1 MELTKLFQTQKV
13 LRDRIGYNEPDRF
26 DKLILALL
34 VELGELANEQRSWK
48 FWSKDQTPRTRKAR
62 GPYVDLE
69 DAEFYNPLLEEY
81 VDGLHVI
88 LDLGIDLHMTKP
100 IEWFIESNVS
110 VFSSPY
116 GITEQFGNIYECIMN
131 LRISQRDDRFE
142 ENEIY
147 EDLFYSYVGLGEMLG
162 FTWEEVEQ
170 AYYAKNAINHHRQEV
185 GY

>member
-13 LRDRIGYNEPDRF
+13 LRDRIGYNKPDRF

-48 FWSKDQTPRTRKAR
+48 FWSKDQTPRTWKAR

-81 VDGLHVI
+81 VDGLHVV
-88 LDLGIDLHMTKP
+88 LDLGLILNMGSDS
-100 IEWFIESNVS
+100 WFVESNIM
-110 VFSSPY
+110 VFSSY
-116 GITEQFGNIYECIMN
+116 NITDQFNDVFQHVINVKEC
-131 LRISQRDDRFE
+131 DFFAEHE
-142 ENEIY
+142 EY
-147 EDLFYSYVGLGEMLG
+147 EDLVYAYLGLGKMLG